1 MVSSLRVTFLMS
13 TLVAIAEATSNIV
26 LPNNPNIWYHGRW
39 DGGRGTWWTGTGLT
53 LHVEGLSSLSLQL
66 GANTTQPTVAV
77 GLSVNYGPF
86 VDLKLASGM
95 NQIPLNNNSTSSSR
109 PVKPSSSVIRLNV
122 QGWQNNNMYL
132 EKIVLN
138 RGAQLAPYIPSKLA
152 FQFIGDSL
160 SAGQY
165 ITNGVDGAWPF
176 LVSEAFKAEQQ
187 INAQPGACLT
197 DQVCWG
203 NAHGLTYQFFKT
215 EDTGYYYNPNHN
227 FTTNW
232 DFRRD
237 LPPTHVFVEAGANDN
252 AYNINGTAITK
263 TYLDF
268 VGKLRRLY
276 PSQPLFI
283 VGAWG
288 WPDADGSVYYYY
300 EGVFEDVVSQR
311 KALGD
316 KHIYFINTR
325 GWVGWDDIFSDNK
338 HPNPQGHAKIASLL
352 GEWLK
357 KWGLQPQR
365 SWPTKSS

>member
-263 TYLDF
+263 
-268 VGKLRRLY
+268 V
-276 PSQPLFI
+276 PL
-283 VGAWG
+283 
-288 WPDADGSVYYYY
+288 
-300 EGVFEDVVSQR
+300 
-311 KALGD
+311 
-316 KHIYFINTR
+316 
-325 GWVGWDDIFSDNK
+325 
-338 HPNPQGHAKIASLL
+338 
-352 GEWLK
+352 LK
-357 KWGLQPQR
+357 
-365 SWPTKSS
+365 